1 MSEVTVYPFNIRIE
15 VIREGLRSRRYG
27 IPEAIKRVG
36 GVTVPHEPLV
46 IDDSL
51 LGREVPGMTDL
62 DFQKPDSVCGY
73 SKGLS

>member
-15 VIREGLRSRRYG
+15 VINEGLRSRRYG
-27 IPEAIKRVG
+27 IPDAIKRVG
-36 GVTVPHEPLV
+36 GVTATHEPLV

-62 DFQKPDSVCGY
+62 DFQTPDTAYGY

>member
-15 VIREGLRSRRYG
+15 VINEGLRWRRYG
-27 IPEAIKRVG
+27 IPDAIKRVG
-36 GVTVPHEPLV
+36 GVTVTHEPLL

-51 LGREVPGMTDL
+51 LGSEVPSMTDL
-62 DFQKPDSVCGY
+62 DFQKADTAYGY